1 MKYAILLGDG
11 MADVPLPELG
21 GKTPLEHA
29 NTSNMDYIAKHGR
42 CGLAKTV
49 PDGMPAGSEIAN
61 MSILGYA
68 PEKYYTG
75 RGPLE
80 AASMGVTLAEGEIA
94 FRCNLITV
102 ADGAIA
108 DYSAGHITSEEAAE
122 LIASIDESLSTDRIR
137 FHAGISYRHLMVTDG
152 IGASAVCTPPHD
164 VLGEPMESQMPEGE
178 DCVLLCDLI
187 RGSEAVLRGNRVNEK
202 RIRAGKNPATNIWLW
217 GQGKAPS
224 FPSFEAMFGI
234 TGSMISA
241 VDLLK
246 GLAIYA
252 GMDVIE
258 VPGATGYLD
267 TNYAGKADYAV
278 KTLEDRD
285 FVYVHVEAPDE
296 AGHAGDVDAKVQA
309 IEDFDEKV
317 VGRVL
322 DRCSDCVIMV
332 LPDHPT
338 PIPLRTHTADPVPFA
353 IYGKGADDVIS
364 FDERSAAEGSY
375 GLRVGSDLLRMMI
388 EG

>member
-1 MKYAILLGDG
+1 
-11 MADVPLPELG
+11 
-21 GKTPLEHA
+21 
-29 NTSNMDYIAKHGR
+29 
-42 CGLAKTV
+42 
-49 PDGMPAGSEIAN
+49 
-61 MSILGYA
+61 
-68 PEKYYTG
+68 
-75 RGPLE
+75 
-80 AASMGVTLAEGEIA
+80 
-94 FRCNLITV
+94 
-102 ADGAIA
+102 
-108 DYSAGHITSEEAAE
+108 
-122 LIASIDESLSTDRIR
+122 
-137 FHAGISYRHLMVTDG
+137 
-152 IGASAVCTPPHD
+152 
-164 VLGEPMESQMPEGE
+164 
-178 DCVLLCDLI
+178 
-187 RGSEAVLRGNRVNEK
+187 
-202 RIRAGKNPATNIWLW
+202 
-217 GQGKAPS
+217 S
-224 FPSFEAMFGI
+224 FPSFEEMFGI

-278 KTLEDRD
+278 KALEDHD

-296 AGHAGDVDAKVQA
+296 AGHAGDVYAKVQA

-353 IYGKGADDVIS
+353 ICGGGRGADSVS
-364 FDERSAAEGSY
+364 AFDERSAAAGSY
-375 GLRVGSDLLRMMI
+375 GLKVGAELIGLMI
-388 EG
+388 R